1 MYKLIHKIDL
11 KYIKYLIYN
20 NIISELSSNR
30 ILKIYKSRNTI
41 LELLRMRGYNITD
54 YSEFSI
60 NEIDAMYSNDQLDM
74 LLTKENGEKA
84 YIKYYLNS
92 KNIRKENLD
101 TLVED
106 LFEIENVLTKK
117 DNLIVIVNDEPN
129 DTIVDRMKYLY
140 DHDGV
145 FIVMH
150 NIERLQYN
158 LLNHVLVPYTEIL
171 ENSQVEELK
180 KEYSLKNLTQL
191 PEISRFDPHALAVC
205 LRPGQVCKLQRKSS
219 TALNYYYYRVCL

>member
-1 MYKLIHKIDL
+1 M
-11 KYIKYLIYN
+11 
-20 NIISELSSNR
+20 SELSSNR

-41 LELLRMRGYNITD
+41 LELLRMRGYNIAD

-74 LLTKENGEKA
+74 LLTKENGEKV
-84 YIKYYLNS
+84 YVKYYLNS

-117 DNLIVIVNDEPN
+117 DTLIVIVNDEPN

>member
-1 MYKLIHKIDL
+1 M
-11 KYIKYLIYN
+11 
-20 NIISELSSNR
+20 SELSSNR

-41 LELLRMRGYNITD
+41 LELLRMCGYNITD

-74 LLTKENGEKA
+74 LLAKENGEKV

-117 DNLIVIVNDEPN
+117 DTLIVIVNDEPN

-150 NIERLQYN
+150 NIERLQFN

>member
-1 MYKLIHKIDL
+1 M
-11 KYIKYLIYN
+11 
-20 NIISELSSNR
+20 SELSSNR

-74 LLTKENGEKA
+74 LLTKENEEKV
-84 YIKYYLNS
+84 YVKYYLNS

-117 DNLIVIVNDEPN
+117 DTLIVIVNDEPN

-150 NIERLQYN
+150 NIERLQFN

>member
-1 MYKLIHKIDL
+1 M
-11 KYIKYLIYN
+11 
-20 NIISELSSNR
+20 SELSSNR

>member
-1 MYKLIHKIDL
+1 M
-11 KYIKYLIYN
+11 
-20 NIISELSSNR
+20 SELSSNR

-41 LELLRMRGYNITD
+41 LELLRMRDYNTSD
-54 YSEFSI
+54 YLEFSI
-60 NEIDAMYSNDQLDM
+60 NEIDAMYSNNQLDM
-74 LLTKENGEKA
+74 LLTKENGEKV
-84 YIKYYLNS
+84 YVKYYLNS

-106 LFEIENVLTKK
+106 LFEIENVLTKN
-117 DNLIVIVNDEPN
+117 DTLIVIVNDEPN
-129 DTIVDRMKYLY
+129 DTIVERMRYLY

-150 NIERLQYN
+150 NIERLQFN
-158 LLNHVLVPYTEIL
+158 LLNHVLVPYTQIL
-171 ENSQVEELK
+171 ENAQVEELK
-180 KEYSLKNLTQL
+180 KEYSLKSLTQL

>member
-1 MYKLIHKIDL
+1 M
-11 KYIKYLIYN
+11 
-20 NIISELSSNR
+20 SELSSNR

-41 LELLRMRGYNITD
+41 LELLRMRDYNTND

-74 LLTKENGEKA
+74 LLAKENGEKV
-84 YIKYYLNS
+84 YVKYYLNS
-92 KNIRKENLD
+92 KNIRKENMD

>member
-1 MYKLIHKIDL
+1 M
-11 KYIKYLIYN
+11 
-20 NIISELSSNR
+20 SELSSNR

-41 LELLRMRGYNITD
+41 LELLRMRGYNIAD

-74 LLTKENGEKA
+74 LLTKENGEKV
-84 YIKYYLNS
+84 YVKYYLNS

-117 DNLIVIVNDEPN
+117 DTLIVIVNDEPN

-150 NIERLQYN
+150 NIERLQFN

>member
-1 MYKLIHKIDL
+1 M
-11 KYIKYLIYN
+11 
-20 NIISELSSNR
+20 SELSSNR

-41 LELLRMRGYNITD
+41 LELLRMRGYNIAD

-74 LLTKENGEKA
+74 LLTKENGGEKV
-84 YIKYYLNS
+84 YVKYYLNS

-117 DNLIVIVNDEPN
+117 DTLIVIVNDEPN

>member
-1 MYKLIHKIDL
+1 M
-11 KYIKYLIYN
+11 
-20 NIISELSSNR
+20 SELSSNR

-129 DTIVDRMKYLY
+129 ETIVDRMKYLY

>member
-1 MYKLIHKIDL
+1 M
-11 KYIKYLIYN
+11 
-20 NIISELSSNR
+20 SELSSNR

-41 LELLRMRGYNITD
+41 LELLRSRGYNTSD

-74 LLTKENGEKA
+74 LLTKENGTKV
-84 YIKYYLNS
+84 YVKYYLNS

-106 LFEIENVLTKK
+106 LFEIESVLTKK
-117 DNLIVIVNDEPN
+117 DNLIVIINDEPN
-129 DTIVDRMKYLY
+129 DTIVERMKYLY

-150 NIERLQYN
+150 NIDRLQFN
-158 LLNHVLVPYTEIL
+158 LLNHILVPYTEIMD
-171 ENSQVEELK
+171 ESEVEELK
-180 KEYSLKNLTQL
+180 KQYNLKDLTQL

-205 LRPGQVCKLQRKSS
+205 LRPGQVCKLERKSS
-219 TALNYYYYRVCL
+219 TAMNYSYYRVCV